1 MLNDNRTDYLS
12 RLEAILL
19 QEATAS
25 PRCFDYFS
33 KKQNAHGN
41 IDGSCRK
48 AMVTWIQQVQTTL
61 SLSPNTVYIAM
72 SIFDRYL
79 SSGKGN
85 STSVLKEQ
93 SKFQL
98 AAITAFYTAIKIH
111 EPIVLGLDMLL
122 VLCRNAYSE
131 ADFISMEVDILTAI
145 EWRVSYHT
153 AMDVARTLLELIRD
167 DGLLSSVDV
176 DRLIK
181 GCESGMSTA
190 IAADIRSSCCKPSEL
205 GIRCVEIALG
215 ELSKLTATKKEAI
228 CIRMLEAYNVDLSMM
243 GGTPLWT
250 SSYKSNAIN
259 SSSSSNNNNNN
270 CQSSTLVRSVSMSPI
285 IVCHTAQQA

>member
-1 MLNDNRTDYLS
+1 MLNDIRTDYLS
-12 RLEAILL
+12 RLEAMLL
-19 QEATAS
+19 QESSS

-33 KKQNAHGN
+33 KKQNAYGSI
-41 IDGSCRK
+41 IDESCRK

-61 SLSPNTVYIAM
+61 SLSSDTVYIAM

-85 STSVLKEQ
+85 SARVLEEQ

-131 ADFISMEVDILTAI
+131 ADFISMELDILTAI

-153 AMDVARTLLELIRD
+153 AMDVTRTLLELIRV

-176 DRLIK
+176 DSLIK
-181 GCESGMSTA
+181 GCESEMSTA
-190 IAADIRSSCCKPSEL
+190 IADIRSSCCKPSEL

-228 CIRMLEAYNVDLSMM
+228 CIRMMEAYNVDRSMM
-243 GGTPLWT
+243 GGTPLCT
-250 SSYKSNAIN
+250 SSYKLNAIN
-259 SSSSSNNNNNN
+259 SSNNNNSY
-270 CQSSTLVRSVSMSPI
+270 CRSSTLVRSIFPASPI